1 MHQRFKHL
9 LLPQPL
15 SRIGLDDTELCLQSR
30 RNVEADPHLDHCV
43 DDATSIGGDLGN
55 DIRVDIGSC
64 KGIKQVV
71 LKLVEIV
78 ILIKHPMHGLLDLIA
93 GYERAIEE
101 DDLELPIFRVEG
113 EHDVFIRPRCQ
124 FLRDC
129 LKKQQPTFPIGN
141 SKVFGLVED
150 GSDCVPKL
158 GSQMIV
164 SSIPLHDNLSL
175 RVQVIVFQRDKDD
188 ILALTL
194 LTLLANCQVLLLL

>member
-1 MHQRFKHL
+1 MHQSFQHL

-15 SRIGLDDTELCLQSR
+15 SRIGLNDTGLCLQSR

-43 DDATSIGGDLGN
+43 DDATSIGGDLECLTGN
-55 DIRVDIGSC
+55 DISVDIGSR
-64 KGIKQVV
+64 KGIQQII
-71 LKLVEIV
+71 LEIVEIV
-78 ILIKHPMHGLLDLIA
+78 ILIKHPMHSLLDLIA
-93 GYERAIEE
+93 GYECAIEE

-113 EHDVFIRPRCQ
+113 KHYIFISSRCQ

-129 LKKQQPTFPIGN
+129 LKKQQPAFPIGN

-175 RVQVIVFQRDKDD
+175 RV
-188 ILALTL
+188 
-194 LTLLANCQVLLLL
+194 